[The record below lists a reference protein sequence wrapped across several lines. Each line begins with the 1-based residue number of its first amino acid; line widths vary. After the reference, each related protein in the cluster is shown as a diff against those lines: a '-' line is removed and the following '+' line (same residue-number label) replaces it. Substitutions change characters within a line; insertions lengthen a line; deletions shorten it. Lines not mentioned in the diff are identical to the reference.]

1 MRSDSN
7 WLVYRTPPL
16 ARDWMTLRSMLSCV
30 RLAPFLSTPQK
41 IPAEWDFSL
50 ERLDDAYAIVHRS
63 FGHLRVRRELPP
75 WQAAEHRRCPHRGNC
90 RDFQPRCMP
99 QPGLRSLPSALEL
112 RSAKPSHCLVC
123 RLRLRSKPYN
133 FDHMSRSQ
141 TA

>member
-1 MRSDSN
+1 
-7 WLVYRTPPL
+7 
-16 ARDWMTLRSMLSCV
+16 MTLRRPMPSCV

-63 FGHLRVRRELPP
+63 FGHLRVRGEPLESMGGSKVNMEFDGNSRPGKLLSIGDVLIAENVEISNLDVCRS
-75 WQAAEHRRCPHRGNC
+75 QACEVCQARCSCG
-90 RDFQPRCMP
+90 
-99 QPGLRSLPSALEL
+99 
-112 RSAKPSHCLVC
+112 SAKPSHCLVC